1 MDAQSL
7 IACWELGRRRHPL
20 DRALLLYAAAEPE
33 ADPDSLAD
41 RTLGDRNAAL
51 LGLRSSL
58 FGDALKSCVDCP
70 ECAEHLEFELSA
82 DALMAGAHHDALSA
96 SHVNVGRRRARLPTT
111 RDLAWIADE
120 ADESSAARKL
130 LSHLLVGGASD
141 TNVPAD
147 ELANTLDAADPR
159 MDFSLELSCPACA
172 HRWSASLDVPAF
184 LWQELD
190 LRARRLLDEVHAL
203 ARAYGWS
210 ELEILALGDV
220 RRQAYL
226 DRVLA

>member
-33 ADPDSLAD
+33 ADPDTLAD
-41 RTLGDRNAAL
+41 RTIGERNAAL
-51 LGLRSSL
+51 LGLRRAL

-70 ECAEHLEFELSA
+70 ECAERLEFELSA
-82 DALMAGAHHDALSA
+82 DALTAGPHHDPPPA
-96 SHVNVGRRRARLPTT
+96 SHVDVGGRRARLPTT
-111 RDLAWIADE
+111 RDLACIAAE

-130 LSHLLVGGASD
+130 GHLLVADASD
-141 TNVPAD
+141 THVPAD
-147 ELANTLDAADPR
+147 ALANALDAADPR

-190 LRARRLLDEVHAL
+190 VRARRLLDEVHAL

-210 ELEILALGDV
+210 EREILALGDA